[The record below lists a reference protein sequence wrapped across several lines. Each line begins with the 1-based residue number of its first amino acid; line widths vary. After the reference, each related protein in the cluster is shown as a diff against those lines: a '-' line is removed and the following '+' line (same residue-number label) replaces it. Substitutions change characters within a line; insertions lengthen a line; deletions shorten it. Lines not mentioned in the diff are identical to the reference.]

1 MRFAALVVAGL
12 WLAACGARG
21 SQGPAWPKAAE
32 RETDGGESIAPRE
45 SKAVAVADDEDAEA
59 TAGVAPTAAAS
70 EATPGAAAA
79 TATTPTTTTPTITVS
94 EDAITV
100 EEIVIEISDDDD

>member
-12 WLAACGARG
+12 GLAACGARG

-45 SKAVAVADDEDAEA
+45 STAVAVADEDATAA
-59 TAGVAPTAAAS
+59 TAAVPAATAA
-70 EATPGAAAA
+70 ATPGAAAA
-79 TATTPTTTTPTITVS
+79 ATAPTATTPTVTAPEDTIM
-94 EDAITV
+94 I

>member
-12 WLAACGARG
+12 GLAACGARG

-45 SKAVAVADDEDAEA
+45 STAVAVADEDATAA
-59 TAGVAPTAAAS
+59 TAA
-70 EATPGAAAA
+70 ATPGAAAA
-79 TATTPTTTTPTITVS
+79 ATAPTATTPTVTAPEDTIM
-94 EDAITV
+94 I

>member
-21 SQGPAWPKAAE
+21 SEGPAWPKAAE
-32 RETDGGESIAPRE
+32 RETDGGESLAPRE
-45 SKAVAVADDEDAEA
+45 STAVAVADDEEA
-59 TAGVAPTAAAS
+59 VVTDVPAAAAA
-70 EATPGAAAA
+70 ATPGAAAA
-79 TATTPTTTTPTITVS
+79 STAPAAATPTITAP
-94 EDAITV
+94 EDTIMI